1 MAKGKLTSMASVLTS
16 IISQILIRLGMVVVE
31 QRQKNLV
38 SEWTGYTD
46 ILLEKPPLD
55 NLFTDT
61 DCHQIVLFLSTNI
74 PTTFDTL

>member
-16 IISQILIRLGMVVVE
+16 IIGQILIRLGMVVE

-46 ILLEKPPLD
+46 ILLEKPPSD